1 MSGRSGISRFPRS
14 SEIVLRCVSGKSGQ
28 GLDQAKIDDR
38 LSIPDIH
45 NSKFFSFLMSEMIAD
60 HLSNL
65 GCVGKIEHSWFL
77 WFFPGLPVLTA
88 ISAVWFGVFISR
100 QNLGWSRNSIP
111 RSSGI
116 FSTYENQ
123 TRAISYWAYTR
134 VCETDTVLPILLC
147 KTNLDISSLPELAK
161 VKVKRIFGTLCEKMH
176 HGKKQKVPSES
187 SARNWMTIEW
197 SHYRIWSIDSKV
209 RTTY

>member
-1 MSGRSGISRFPRS
+1 MCREIDHSRF
-14 SEIVLRCVSGKSGQ
+14 LR
-28 GLDQAKIDDR
+28 
-38 LSIPDIH
+38 
-45 NSKFFSFLMSEMIAD
+45 FSPSHPI
-60 HLSNL
+60 
-65 GCVGKIEHSWFL
+65 
-77 WFFPGLPVLTA
+77 LT
-88 ISAVWFGVFISR
+88 VRCGVFISR
-100 QNLGWSRNSIP
+100 QILGWWRNSDIP

-123 TRAISYWAYTR
+123 TWAISYGAYTSA
-134 VCETDTVLPILLC
+134 CETDTVLPILLC

-161 VKVKRIFGTLCEKMH
+161 VKVKRIFRTLCQKMH

-197 SHYRIWSIDSKV
+197 SHYRIWSTDSKV